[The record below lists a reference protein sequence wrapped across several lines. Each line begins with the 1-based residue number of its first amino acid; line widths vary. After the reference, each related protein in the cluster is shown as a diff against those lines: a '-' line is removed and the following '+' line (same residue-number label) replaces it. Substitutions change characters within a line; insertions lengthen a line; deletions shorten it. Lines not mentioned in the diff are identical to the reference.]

1 DGRIG
6 GVIWNEVYK
15 DGMNGGTAIE
25 SASGDFGAA
34 RFAEWQTTNGGTVA
48 PTGKYIANGVKI
60 VSGTPIF
67 SGGQITNLSALTF
80 APNDVPTTV
89 QTFVT

>member
-1 DGRIG
+1 
-6 GVIWNEVYK
+6 
-15 DGMNGGTAIE
+15 M
-25 SASGDFGAA
+25 
-34 RFAEWQTTNGGTVA
+34 A

-89 QTFVT
+89 QTFVTGSLTGVTQYWMTDRSFVKLREISLGYTLPASILAKNKV